1 MEWFAN
7 LLRHYPE
14 LAIFLTLAFGFWIG
28 KFKIGKFSLGT
39 VTSVLLVGVLIGQ
52 LNIDIG
58 APIKS
63 VFFLLFLFAVG
74 YSVGPQFFRGLK
86 KEGLPQM
93 LFAAIMC
100 LFCLFIPFLLAKL
113 MGYNAGEAAG
123 LLAGSQTISAVLGV
137 AEDTINQSALS
148 DADKTSMINVMP
160 VAYAV
165 SYIFGTAGSAWI
177 MSDIAPR
184 LLGGLPYV
192 KKACK
197 ELEAKMGTDDESE
210 QPGFMPAARP
220 ITFRAYKISNDWFD
234 GGKTVQQLED
244 YLDEQGRRLFVER
257 VRIDNVVYDV
267 KPDLML
273 HKGNEVV
280 LSGRREFVVGEEDWI
295 GEEVNDIDLLDFPA
309 ESLPVLISRK
319 KFAGM
324 TVARLRKEKVM
335 HGVSIKSI
343 KRAGVSIPVLS
354 ATKID
359 PGDMLELVGTKM
371 EVNQAAATLGYA
383 DRPTNQTDMI
393 FVGLGI
399 FIGGVIGSLAL
410 HFGDIPVSLSTS
422 GGALIAGL
430 VFGWL
435 RSKHPTFG
443 RIPEPSLWILN
454 NVGLNMFIAV
464 VGITAGPSFVTGFKE
479 VGVSLFVIGALA
491 TAIPL
496 LAGVLMGRYLF
507 KFHPAITL
515 GCTSGARTTTAALGA
530 IEDAVESQTPALGYT
545 VTYAVGNTL
554 LIIWGVV
561 IVLLI

>member
-1 MEWFAN
+1 MEWFAD
-7 LLRHYPE
+7 LLRSYPE
-14 LAIFLTLAFGFWIG
+14 LAIFLTLAIGFWIG

-52 LNIDIG
+52 LHVDIG
-58 APIKS
+58 APVKS

-93 LFAAIMC
+93 LFAAVMC

-137 AEDTINQSALS
+137 AEDTINQGTLSA
-148 DADKTSMINVMP
+148 ADKTSMINVMP

-184 LLGGLPYV
+184 MLGGIESV

-197 ELEAKMGTDDESE
+197 ELEAKMGSDDESE

-220 ITFRAYKISNDWFD
+220 ITFRAYKIENDWF
-234 GGKTVQQLED
+234 GAGKTVQELED
-244 YLDEQGRRLFVER
+244 YLEGDGRRLFVER
-257 VRIDNVVYDV
+257 VRINNVIYDV
-267 KPDLML
+267 KPDLIL
-273 HKGNEVV
+273 QKGNEVV
-280 LSGRREFVVGEEDWI
+280 MSGRREFVIGEENWI

-319 KFAGM
+319 KFIGM

-335 HGVSIKSI
+335 HGVSIKNI
-343 KRAGVSIPVLS
+343 KRAGVSIPVLA

-371 EVNQAAATLGYA
+371 EVNEAAATLGYA

-399 FIGGVIGSLAL
+399 FLGGVFGSLAI

-443 RIPEPSLWILN
+443 RIPEPSLWVLN

-464 VGITAGPSFVTGFKE
+464 VGITAGPSFVTGLKE
-479 VGVSLFVIGALA
+479 VGVSLFAIGALA

-496 LAGVLMGRYLF
+496 LVGVLMGRYLF

-561 IVLLI
+561 IVLLM

>member
-1 MEWFAN
+1 MEWFAD
-7 LLRHYPE
+7 LLKHYPE
-14 LAIFLTLAFGFWIG
+14 LAIFLTLALGFWIG

-52 LNIDIG
+52 LHIEIG

-93 LFAAIMC
+93 LFAALMC

-137 AEDTINQSALS
+137 AEDTINQGSLS
-148 DADKTSMINVMP
+148 DADKTAMINVMP

-177 MSDIAPR
+177 MSDVAPR
-184 LLGGLPYV
+184 LLGGLASV

-197 ELEAKMGTDDESE
+197 ELEARMGNDDESE

-220 ITFRAYKISNDWFD
+220 ITFRAYKISNDWF
-234 GGKTVQQLED
+234 GAGKTVQELED
-244 YLDEQGRRLFVER
+244 YLEGQGRRLFVER
-257 VRIDNVVYDV
+257 VRINNVIYDV

-273 HKGNEVV
+273 QKGNEVV
-280 LSGRREFVVGEEDWI
+280 LSGRREFVIGEEDWI
-295 GEEVNDIDLLDFPA
+295 GDEVNDIDLLDFPA
-309 ESLPVLISRK
+309 ETLPVLISRK

-324 TVARLRKEKVM
+324 TVAQLRKEKVM

-343 KRAGVSIPVLS
+343 KRAGISIPVLA
-354 ATKID
+354 ATRID
-359 PGDMLELVGTKM
+359 PGDMLELVGTKL
-371 EVNQAAATLGYA
+371 EVNEAAATLGYA

-399 FIGGVIGSLAL
+399 FIGGIIGSLAI

-443 RIPEPSLWILN
+443 RIPEPSLWVLN

-491 TAIPL
+491 TTIPL
-496 LAGVLMGRYLF
+496 IAGVLMGRYLF

-515 GCTSGARTTTAALGA
+515 GCTSGA
-530 IEDAVESQTPALGYT
+530 
-545 VTYAVGNTL
+545 
-554 LIIWGVV
+554 
-561 IVLLI
+561 